1 MINTLAPPQ
10 ISLNLAALLSDALG
24 EEIVVDDYELVS
36 DGIKINAETFAGDSL
51 SGILTS
57 DGEWQPSEVRTD
69 GMGDAPNFRD
79 SGQRACG
86 NCVHFEAKGRNNA
99 GWEGCG
105 LYGFRTSRRS
115 LCDSYKAMYTS
126 LAPEP
131 QVSPQ
136 MELLRLENENLKMRL
151 TLSERDDGIHE
162 DKACGKGFI
171 KDEFECST
179 GNSSSSN
186 YSQSKIGRL
195 TKTIKGGVVTY
206 TSKSDELSLSKEELS
221 SLNSDVTKGKAGI
234 YYTLR
239 EKPEF
244 RLPKGADAKAFN
256 DALRKSGKMV
266 EISFDTYV
274 GAGHSFLGI
283 DKEKLRITGLANDTG
298 TAFSLSNRTKLKLAM
313 SAKGMYPDILQ
324 DLTPG
329 TLLMNTPVGGSKG
342 ARSRIYTKMGFS
354 AISAGQTWQFAV
366 VGEDKKLQ
374 PLNIYK
380 QATKKDDFLM
390 DSDNDLADWY
400 EALFDEEMPDGL
412 LTERDD
418 TVHPAVSLP
427 KTDDDT
433 PIKRT
438 IFWKGFEIGLQY
450 QPFDLRHEKLLPCGY
465 GEIVGTN
472 GQDGMALD
480 CYVGSN
486 LDSDRVFVI
495 DQLNA
500 QTGEFDEHKLFIG
513 FDDDAATI
521 KNLFVSLMGQERF
534 GGIRETVPAK
544 VWDLHE
550 DSEHF
555 DKRCGKGF
563 IAENLECHKDPVS
576 EDLTSEFS
584 RNLET
589 FTNTKGERRWSP
601 TQTASTTYSTFNI
614 INPPTGLTG
623 AGVPA
628 FTQLSVVQVATLD
641 LNQSLALPPKGG
653 NPAEDPFDE
662 QLEWNK
668 AILKKAL
675 PFGGIVTLADDMFEG
690 APERTK
696 KMAAALGLKL
706 PEFMFDSDE
715 EKPDTVEN
723 VVKWARSEAPDQAED
738 FVKRINGFYIGKYS
752 NGKITP
758 VTKHDVESIDAIRK
772 LRKSQIRE
780 LPGTNTSPNFLKA
793 SYENEDLFADKL
805 AKIEDAYLGRKPTKI
820 KSLEAYKAKANKW
833 AEEQFGKVDA
843 GANGFSLE
851 QTLAHDVAHPI
862 VHEMLKSSTD
872 GINKRFGSTL
882 QNDGR
887 PSLVLEEAIVNVAE
901 HLSRGDSIEAS
912 ILNGLRLAKVLSRN
926 KEVQSDAVRAQVR
939 DRAFTHEL
947 AKMGH
952 ELYRHKNFSLYMKY
966 IRETNRISG
975 TVTQAGDDF
984 TNSASGG

>member
-1 MINTLAPPQ
+1 VISTLLKWRRIKVETLIEAHSA
-10 ISLNLAALLSDALG
+10 IAWCL
-24 EEIVVDDYELVS
+24 
-36 DGIKINAETFAGDSL
+36 DGSSVYHRMD
-51 SGILTS
+51 
-57 DGEWQPSEVRTD
+57 
-69 GMGDAPNFRD
+69 
-79 SGQRACG
+79 
-86 NCVHFEAKGRNNA
+86 
-99 GWEGCG
+99 
-105 LYGFRTSRRS
+105 
-115 LCDSYKAMYTS
+115 
-126 LAPEP
+126 
-131 QVSPQ
+131 
-136 MELLRLENENLKMRL
+136 
-151 TLSERDDGIHE
+151 
-162 DKACGKGFI
+162 
-171 KDEFECST
+171 DEFETPESWVALKAAMPSGT
-179 GNSSSSN
+179 
-186 YSQSKIGRL
+186 
-195 TKTIKGGVVTY
+195 T
-206 TSKSDELSLSKEELS
+206 DEAAIVFAE
-221 SLNSDVTKGKAGI
+221 N
-234 YYTLR
+234 
-239 EKPEF
+239 
-244 RLPKGADAKAFN
+244 
-256 DALRKSGKMV
+256 
-266 EISFDTYV
+266 
-274 GAGHSFLGI
+274 FL
-283 DKEKLRITGLANDTG
+283 A
-298 TAFSLSNRTKLKLAM
+298 
-313 SAKGMYPDILQ
+313 P
-324 DLTPG
+324 
-329 TLLMNTPVGGSKG
+329 
-342 ARSRIYTKMGFS
+342 
-354 AISAGQTWQFAV
+354 
-366 VGEDKKLQ
+366 
-374 PLNIYK
+374 
-380 QATKKDDFLM
+380 
-390 DSDNDLADWY
+390 
-400 EALFDEEMPDGL
+400 
-412 LTERDD
+412 
-418 TVHPAVSLP
+418 H
-427 KTDDDT
+427 TDDDT

-480 CYVGSN
+480 CYVGSD
-486 LDSDRVFVI
+486 LESDRVFVI

-521 KNLFVSLMGQERF
+521 KDLFVSLMGQERF

-550 DSEHF
+550 DAEHF

-563 IAENLECHKDPVS
+563 IAEHLHCHQDPMS
-576 EDLTSEFS
+576 EDLTSEFKGG
-584 RNLET
+584 LET
-589 FTNTKGERRWSP
+589 FTNAKGEKRWLP
-601 TQTASTTYSTFNI
+601 TSRATTTYETIQTGNF
-614 INPPTGLTG
+614 PPGMIGQQVGG
-623 AGVPA
+623 AYRIPVGAVG
-628 FTQLSVVQVATLD
+628 TLD
-641 LNQSLALPPKGG
+641 INQALAF
-653 NPAEDPFDE
+653 PAQGVNAHAIPFDE
-662 QLEWNK
+662 QVEWNK

-675 PFGGIVTLADDMFEG
+675 PFGGVVTLDSDGFEG
-690 APERTK
+690 GEGRAK
-696 KMAAALGLKL
+696 KMAEALGLKKA
-706 PEFMFDSDE
+706 EFKYDE
-715 EKPDTVEN
+715 DT
-723 VVKWARSEAPDQAED
+723 EAPVSLAELRRNGGFTQRSFLTSTRIKD
-738 FVKRINGFYIGKYS
+738 FVKNSVEPYERIYIGKYS

-772 LRKSQIRE
+772 LRQDLIRP
-780 LPGTNTSPNFLKA
+780 LVVVSPNPEAEEKTA
-793 SYENEDLFADKL
+793 TEL

-975 TVTQAGDDF
+975 TVTQSGDDF

>member
-1 MINTLAPPQ
+1 M
-10 ISLNLAALLSDALG
+10 D
-24 EEIVVDDYELVS
+24 
-36 DGIKINAETFAGDSL
+36 
-51 SGILTS
+51 
-57 DGEWQPSEVRTD
+57 
-69 GMGDAPNFRD
+69 
-79 SGQRACG
+79 
-86 NCVHFEAKGRNNA
+86 
-99 GWEGCG
+99 
-105 LYGFRTSRRS
+105 
-115 LCDSYKAMYTS
+115 
-126 LAPEP
+126 
-131 QVSPQ
+131 
-136 MELLRLENENLKMRL
+136 
-151 TLSERDDGIHE
+151 
-162 DKACGKGFI
+162 
-171 KDEFECST
+171 DEFETPESWVALKAAMPSDFT
-179 GNSSSSN
+179 DEA
-186 YSQSKIGRL
+186 
-195 TKTIKGGVVTY
+195 TITFA
-206 TSKSDELSLSKEELS
+206 E
-221 SLNSDVTKGKAGI
+221 N
-234 YYTLR
+234 
-239 EKPEF
+239 
-244 RLPKGADAKAFN
+244 
-256 DALRKSGKMV
+256 
-266 EISFDTYV
+266 
-274 GAGHSFLGI
+274 FL
-283 DKEKLRITGLANDTG
+283 A
-298 TAFSLSNRTKLKLAM
+298 
-313 SAKGMYPDILQ
+313 P
-324 DLTPG
+324 
-329 TLLMNTPVGGSKG
+329 
-342 ARSRIYTKMGFS
+342 
-354 AISAGQTWQFAV
+354 
-366 VGEDKKLQ
+366 
-374 PLNIYK
+374 
-380 QATKKDDFLM
+380 
-390 DSDNDLADWY
+390 
-400 EALFDEEMPDGL
+400 
-412 LTERDD
+412 
-418 TVHPAVSLP
+418 H
-427 KTDDDT
+427 TDDDT

-480 CYVGSN
+480 CYVGSD
-486 LDSDRVFVI
+486 LESDLVFVV

-500 QTGEFDEHKLFIG
+500 ATGEFDEHKLFIG

-521 KNLFVSLMGQERF
+521 KDLFVSLMGQERF

-576 EDLTSEFS
+576 EDLTSEFG

-589 FTNTKGERRWSP
+589 FTNTKGERRWLP
-601 TQTASTTYSTFNI
+601 TQAAATTYSTFNI
-614 INPPTGLTG
+614 NNPPVGLTG
-623 AGVPA
+623 AGA
-628 FTQLSVVQVATLD
+628 LASTQLSVVRVATLD

-653 NPAEDPFDE
+653 SPAEDPFDE

-690 APERTK
+690 APKRTK

-706 PEFMFDSDE
+706 PEFMFNLEE
-715 EKPDTVEN
+715 EKPDTVKN
-723 VVKWARSEAPDQAED
+723 IVKWARSEVPDRAED

-772 LRKSQIRE
+772 LRQDLIRP
-780 LPGTNTSPNFLKA
+780 LVVVSPNPETEEKTA
-793 SYENEDLFADKL
+793 AEL

-820 KSLEAYKAKANKW
+820 KSLEAYKARANKW
-833 AEEQFGKVDA
+833 AEERFGKVDA